1 MTSPW
6 PLAFAIAGAL
16 AVPLH
21 PVATPVAAAVACLLG
36 ILGLR
41 LWRWSRLPELMR
53 RSRERWPW
61 LPLWIV
67 PGFAVGLLILAV
79 LRLAIQPAVPAIFA
93 RIAAAGALPVWRRLV
108 IIYVAAVG
116 EELVFR
122 LILLSA
128 VAGITLRLRRVRA
141 APTPAIAWAAN
152 VVAALAFG
160 AAHVPSWTGI
170 GLTSP
175 PLLAAVVGLN
185 LVAGLVLGYVFTT
198 RGLAAAIWTHAGADC
213 TIQLAGPLLQ

>member
-1 MTSPW
+1 MTIPW
-6 PLAFAIAGAL
+6 TLAFAIAGAL

-21 PVATPVAAAVACLLG
+21 PFATPVAAAVAWLLG

-41 LWRWSRLPELMR
+41 LWRWSRLTELMR
-53 RSRERWPW
+53 PSRNRWPW
-61 LPLWIV
+61 RPLWMI

-79 LRLAIQPAVPAIFA
+79 LRLAIRPAVPAIGA

-128 VAGITLRLRRVRA
+128 VAGITLRLSRVRA
-141 APTPAIAWAAN
+141 APTPAIAWTAN
-152 VVAALAFG
+152 VVAALAF
-160 AAHVPSWTGI
+160 AVAHVPAWTGI
-170 GLTSP
+170 GLRSP

-198 RGLAAAIWTHAGADC
+198 RGIAAAIWTHAGADC
-213 TIQLAGPLLQ
+213 AIQLVGPLH